1 VLSFSVPK
9 SGGNRLQL
17 SGSLGHNRLIPYAGS
32 QNASGIGYHLGCPEQ
47 PDFIEGV
54 LKIVVRLDHV
64 KSFFVFDLI
73 GARLAPAFLSQL
85 SAFILAKSDSAEL
98 QELKEN
104 IFENTS
110 TLIYRRKGLEFKK
123 ELTLVNITVQLL
135 SISLDL
141 VGFLSQLNSNL
152 GVCL

>member
-110 TLIYRRKGLEFKK
+110 TLI
-123 ELTLVNITVQLL
+123 LVNITVQLL